1 MSNITNTYP
10 TLASVFWPA
19 AKSNGAPSMLR
30 AVVLAFAGSVLLTI
44 SAKVHVP
51 FYPVPMTMQTLVVL
65 ALGMALG
72 SRLGV
77 AAVMLYMAEGA
88 MGLPVFSGTPEKGMG
103 VAYMMGPT
111 GGYLLGFV
119 VAAWATGFL
128 AEHGWGRGF
137 ISTAFAMVIG
147 NGIIYGFGLLWLGSL
162 LGWDKPIIQW
172 GMTPFLLGDAT
183 KILLAVIIMP
193 TVWKMVGKTK
203 T

>member
-1 MSNITNTYP
+1 MSNLANAHP
-10 TLASVFWPA
+10 TLASVFWPTA
-19 AKSNGAPSMLR
+19 NTLGASSMLR
-30 AVVLAFAGSVLLTI
+30 GVVLAFIGSVLLTI

-65 ALGMALG
+65 MLGMTLG

-88 MGLPVFSGTPEKGMG
+88 MGLPVFSGTPEKGLG

-128 AEHGWGRGF
+128 AERGWDRGVV
-137 ISTAFAMVIG
+137 STASAMVIG
-147 NGIIYGFGLLWLGSL
+147 NGIIYALGLLWLGSL
-162 LGWDKPIIQW
+162 LGWDKPIIEW
-172 GMTPFLLGDAT
+172 GMMPFLLGDAT

-193 TVWKMVGKTK
+193 AIWKAVGKK
-203 T
+203 